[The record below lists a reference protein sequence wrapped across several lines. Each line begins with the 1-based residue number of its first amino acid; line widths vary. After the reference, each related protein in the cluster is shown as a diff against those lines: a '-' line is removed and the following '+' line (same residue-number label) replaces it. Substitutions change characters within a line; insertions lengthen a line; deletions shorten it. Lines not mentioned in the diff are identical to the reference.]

1 MPLKEEKKRNIIE
14 KSRELFKE
22 KGYNETKVE
31 DITKALGI
39 SKGSFYTY
47 FKSKEEVSIEILKK
61 LCAKYIDA
69 LNKIDISKSPKK
81 ILEDYICCKINLFVK
96 NFYKLNL
103 QEMVNLLENNHIRE
117 GKERIEIICREF
129 LKENILIKYE
139 NPSIN
144 IDFLSKFIE
153 ESIDEHFCVEIIEE
167 KIGNKDT
174 YLERKKEDID
184 QIVNF
189 IHNGLLKK

>member
-1 MPLKEEKKRNIIE
+1 MPLKEEKKKNIIE
-14 KSRELFKE
+14 QSRELFKE

-47 FKSKEEVSIEILKK
+47 FKSKEEVLIEILKK
-61 LCAKYIDA
+61 LCAEYIDA
-69 LNKIDISKSPKK
+69 LNKIYISKSPKE
-81 ILEDYICCKINLFVK
+81 ILEDYIFCKVNLFVK

-103 QEMVNLLENNHIRE
+103 QDMVNLLENNHIRE
-117 GKERIEIICREF
+117 GKERIEIICRDF
-129 LKENILIKYE
+129 LMKNVIMKYE
-139 NPSIN
+139 NS
-144 IDFLSKFIE
+144 DFNSEFIAKFIE

>member
-1 MPLKEEKKRNIIE
+1 MPLKEEKKQNIIE

-81 ILEDYICCKINLFVK
+81 ILEDYIFCKVNLFVK

-103 QEMVNLLENNHIRE
+103 QDMVNLLENNHIRE
-117 GKERIEIICREF
+117 GKERIEIICRDF
-129 LKENILIKYE
+129 LMKNVIMKYE
-139 NPSIN
+139 NS
-144 IDFLSKFIE
+144 DFNSEFIAKFIE

>member
-1 MPLKEEKKRNIIE
+1 MPLKEEKKQNIIE

-96 NFYKLNL
+96 NFYK
-103 QEMVNLLENNHIRE
+103 
-117 GKERIEIICREF
+117 F
-129 LKENILIKYE
+129 
-139 NPSIN
+139 
-144 IDFLSKFIE
+144 
-153 ESIDEHFCVEIIEE
+153 
-167 KIGNKDT
+167 
-174 YLERKKEDID
+174 
-184 QIVNF
+184 
-189 IHNGLLKK
+189 GLCSASSSPRRS

>member
-1 MPLKEEKKRNIIE
+1 MYLREEKKQSIIE
-14 KSRELFKE
+14 KSKELFVE

-47 FKSKEEVSIEILKK
+47 FKSKEEILMGILKK
-61 LCAKYIDA
+61 LCEKYISA
-69 LNKIDISKSPKK
+69 LNKIDISKSPKE
-81 ILEDYICCKINLFVK
+81 ILEDYIFCKVNLFVK
-96 NFYKLNL
+96 SFYKLNL
-103 QEMVNLLENNHIRE
+103 QDMVNLMENSHIRE
-117 GKERIEIICREF
+117 GKERIEIICRDF
-129 LKENILIKYE
+129 LKENILEKYE
-139 NPSIN
+139 NSN
-144 IDFLSKFIE
+144 LNLDFLSKFIE
-153 ESIDEHFCVEIIEE
+153 ESIDDHFCIEIIEE

>member
-1 MPLKEEKKRNIIE
+1 MYLREEKKQSIIE
-14 KSRELFKE
+14 KSKELFVE

-47 FKSKEEVSIEILKK
+47 FKSKEEILMGILKK
-61 LCAKYIDA
+61 LCEKYISA
-69 LNKIDISKSPKK
+69 LNKIDISKSPKE
-81 ILEDYICCKINLFVK
+81 ILEDYIFCKVNLFVK
-96 NFYKLNL
+96 SFYKLNL
-103 QEMVNLLENNHIRE
+103 QDMVNLMENSHIRE
-117 GKERIEIICREF
+117 GKERIEIICRDF
-129 LKENILIKYE
+129 LKENILEKYE
-139 NPSIN
+139 NSN
-144 IDFLSKFIE
+144 LNLDFLSKFIE
-153 ESIDEHFCVEIIEE
+153 ESIDEHFCIEIIEE

-174 YLERKKEDID
+174 YLGRKKEDIS

>member
-69 LNKIDISKSPKK
+69 LNKIDISKSQKK
-81 ILEDYICCKINLFVK
+81 Y
-96 NFYKLNL
+96 
-103 QEMVNLLENNHIRE
+103 
-117 GKERIEIICREF
+117 
-129 LKENILIKYE
+129 
-139 NPSIN
+139 
-144 IDFLSKFIE
+144 
-153 ESIDEHFCVEIIEE
+153 
-167 KIGNKDT
+167 
-174 YLERKKEDID
+174 
-184 QIVNF
+184 
-189 IHNGLLKK
+189 